1 MRLSLA
7 PQICS
12 ANWLERLLEPSDF
25 HSNIRRALAKKI
37 RNGKT
42 ERQKDR
48 VTERQKHRKTETQ
61 KDRKDRSTEIQKCTE
76 IYRKTERQKMTE

>member
-12 ANWLERLLEPSDF
+12 ANWLERLPEPSDF
-25 HSNIRRALAKKI
+25 HSNIRRALAEKL

-42 ERQKDR
+42 E
-48 VTERQKHRKTETQ
+48 TQKHRKTETQ
-61 KDRKDRSTEIQKCTE
+61 TDRKDRWTETQKRQIDGNTD
-76 IYRKTERQKMTE
+76 KTDRQKHRKDR